1 MDPKAHRRFLD
12 YIDKYVYFGGSD
24 LPKLTREQWEGLT
37 AERAGLEVKASAD
50 DLDADELRRLRALR
64 RLLLVD

>member
-12 YIDKYVYFGGSD
+12 YIDKFVYFGGSD
-24 LPKLTREQWEGLT
+24 LPKLTRDQWEKLS
-37 AERAGLEVKASAD
+37 AERGPLEVKARAD
-50 DLDADELRRLRALR
+50 ELDADELRRLRAIR